1 MDPPDSACVPTDC
14 VMARQF
20 CQVDQLSERE
30 CEVLRWVMEG
40 FSNAE
45 IARQLF
51 VSSETVKSHIT
62 HCLSKLGARDRTQA
76 VVLALRNGQLQL
88 QP

>member
-1 MDPPDSACVPTDC
+1 MDPLDSADDPIPC
-14 VMARQF
+14 VMARQT
-20 CQVDQLSERE
+20 CQFDPLSQRE
-30 CEVLRWVMEG
+30 CEVLRWAMEG

-45 IARQLF
+45 IARRLY
-51 VSSETVKSHIT
+51 VSSETVKSHLS

-76 VVLALRNGQLQL
+76 VVLALRSGQLML

>member
-1 MDPPDSACVPTDC
+1 
-14 VMARQF
+14 MALQSF
-20 CQVDQLSERE
+20 VLDQLSKRE
-30 CEVLRWVMEG
+30 CEVLHWAMEG

-51 VSSETVKSHIT
+51 VTSETVKTHIS

-76 VVLALRNGQLQL
+76 VVLALRSGQLAL
-88 QP
+88 QSENES